1 MKLQRLKLNNFQGIK
16 ALELNFPDGCS
27 ATIYGDN
34 ATGKTTTFN
43 AMTWLLFDKASTD
56 IKGFTPKTKGKDGDM
71 HHLDHSV
78 EAEFIADDGRIIRLK
93 KTYAEVYT
101 KKRGSNTEEFTG
113 HSVSY
118 EIDGVPAK
126 EKEYNKRITELCGGD
141 TEKPKFLTMPHCF
154 HSFPIYLP

>member
-1 MKLQRLKLNNFQGIK
+1 MKLQRLKLENFQGVQS
-16 ALELNFPDGCS
+16 LELNFPDGCS

-56 IKGFTPKTKGKDGDM
+56 IKGFTPKTKGPQGDL
-71 HHLDHSV
+71 HHLVHSV
-78 EAEFIADDGRIIRLK
+78 EGEFIADDGRIVRLK
-93 KTYAEVYT
+93 KSYAEVYT

-113 HSVSY
+113 HTVGY

-126 EKEYNKRITELCGGD
+126 EIE
-141 TEKPKFLTMPHCF
+141 
-154 HSFPIYLP
+154 